1 MREADIPFFVQAV
14 IDTGCD
20 ICAVGHV
27 GYVLGD
33 ADLTPQEQEAIEP
46 RLREITEMFG
56 DPDHLQP
63 KIIAY
68 LRSIGRYVE
77 I

>member
-20 ICAVGHV
+20 ICAVGQV
-27 GYVLGD
+27 GCVLGD
-33 ADLTPQEQEAIEP
+33 ADPTPQEQDGVEP
-46 RLREITEMFG
+46 RLREITEMFS
-56 DPDHLQP
+56 DREHLHP

-68 LRSIGRYVE
+68 LRSIDRYVE